1 MTEFAVIGRDI
12 PSLLTRSRWI
22 IVLVVWGC
30 VFFLIGRY
38 FNTNVHQPIVIGG
51 GIQWGSVFGGLN
63 SQILGTTVTLV
74 YSLFCPKPCLIIAF
88 PQYHR

>member
-1 MTEFAVIGRDI
+1 MTEFAVIGRAI
-12 PSLLTRSRWI
+12 PSLLTRSRWVI
-22 IVLVVWGC
+22 LLVVWGC

-38 FNTNVHQPIVIGG
+38 FNPNVHQPIVIGG

-63 SQILGTTVTLV
+63 SHILGTTLTLA
-74 YSLFCPKPCLIIAF
+74 YSLFCLKPCLIIAF